1 MRKSLIGTTA
11 LVAAGLATGQALA
24 DGGIRLGIS
33 GYYRGSMGFL
43 IGGNQAAVASGI
55 KTTSG
60 GTAGGGLGDFG
71 RTSGGFR
78 QEIRI
83 NFKGNFTLP
92 DGINVGVTVGL
103 NPSGAGPGNTATL
116 NRAYADLTGT

>member
-1 MRKSLIGTTA
+1 MKKSLFGTTA
-11 LVAAGLATGQALA
+11 LVAAGLATSQALA
-24 DGGIRLGIS
+24 DGGIKLDIS
-33 GYYRGSMGFL
+33 GYYRASAGVL
-43 IGGNQAAVASGI
+43 IGGDQAAVASKI

-83 NFKGNFTLP
+83 NFKGDFTLP
-92 DGINVGVTVGL
+92 DGITV
-103 NPSGAGPGNTATL
+103 
-116 NRAYADLTGT
+116 